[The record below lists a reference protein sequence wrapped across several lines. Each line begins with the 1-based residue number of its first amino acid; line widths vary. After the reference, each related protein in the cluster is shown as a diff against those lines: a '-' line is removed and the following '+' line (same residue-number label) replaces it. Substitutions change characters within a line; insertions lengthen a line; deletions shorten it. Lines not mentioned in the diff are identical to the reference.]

1 MLKNIFCFFVFLVL
15 IVGRSFAQQNS
26 TDVKKDLLAINKLDK
41 MDEEASKK
49 NDFNTLRSLIA
60 DDAVIMPDGQ
70 NIVRGKDEIDQ
81 SFEGMKDAMSDY
93 TVLQYKMKVEEV
105 KVLGNYAYEWGTI
118 YGTSKKKGETGTFNN
133 SYKFMRIL
141 KKEPSG
147 DWKIYR
153 SMWNSNPD

>member
-1 MLKNIFCFFVFLVL
+1 MIKYKSLVILFFLL
-15 IVGRSFAQQNS
+15 TSISLFAQES
-26 TDVKKDLLAINKLDK
+26 GGTKEDLLAIEKLHK
-41 MDEEASKK
+41 MDEEATKK
-49 NDFNTLRSLIA
+49 NDFKTLRSLID

-81 SFEGMKDAMSDY
+81 SFEDMKSAMADY
-93 TVLQYKMKVEEV
+93 EVLQYKLKVEEL

-118 YGTSKKKGETGTFNN
+118 YGTSRKKGSKDTFDT

-141 KKEPSG
+141 KKEPNG

-153 SMWNSNPD
+153 SMWNSNQ